1 MPITDTEALTRTIEH
16 REIFHDEMLALMRR
30 IMGGE
35 MSPVMMA
42 ALLIGLRV
50 KKETIGEI
58 TAAAQVMREFS
69 TKVEV
74 ADRAH
79 LVDIVGT
86 GGDGSHTFN
95 ISTCSMFVAAA
106 CGARVSKHGNRSV
119 SSKSGSAD
127 VLEALGVSLSLPP
140 AAISRCIADTGIGFM
155 FAPNHHPAMKN
166 VAPVRKELGVRTIF
180 NILGP
185 LTNPADAPNIL
196 MGVFHPDLVGIQ
208 VRALQRLGAEHALV
222 VYGRDGM
229 DEVSL
234 GAATLVGEYKD
245 GGIREY
251 EIHPED
257 FGLTM
262 ASNRTLKVET
272 PAQSKAMLQAVLDNE
287 PGPARD
293 IVLLNAGVALYAANV
308 TATHGRRRG
317 PGARGA
323 RLGQGAGKDAP
334 VRRAD
339 QGTGGGM
346 SDILQKIVGVKREEV
361 AAAKARRDLSSV
373 RRDAESLGGQR
384 DFVGAL
390 RAKIAAG
397 RAAVIA
403 EVKKASPSKGV
414 LREHFAPAEIAA
426 SYERGG
432 AACLSVLTDVQ
443 FFQGSVDYLQQ
454 ARAACAL
461 PVLRKDFM
469 VDTYQV
475 FESRA
480 MGADCILLIAA
491 CLDDALMADLEAQ
504 ALALGMA
511 VLVEVHDG
519 AELDRALRLKTPL
532 VGINNRNLR
541 TFEVALDTTLGLL
554 PRVPKDRVLVTESG
568 ILGRSDVKRMRDA
581 EVHAFLVGEAFM
593 RAADPGAALASLFA

>member
-1 MPITDTEALTRTIEH
+1 MTITNNEALTRTIEH

-42 ALLIGLRV
+42 ALLVGLRV

-74 ADRAH
+74 ADRTH

-127 VLEALGVSLSLPP
+127 VLESLGVSLALKP
-140 AAISRCIADTGIGFM
+140 ADIAKCIADTGIGFM

-208 VRALQRLGAEHALV
+208 VRALQRLGAEHAVV

-234 GAATLVGEYKD
+234 GAATMVGEVKD
-245 GGIREY
+245 GDIREY
-251 EIHPED
+251 EVHPED

-262 ASNRTLKVET
+262 ASNRALKVET
-272 PAQSKAMLQAVLDNE
+272 PEQSKAMLRSVLDNE

-308 TATHGRRRG
+308 SATMADGIALAREAIASG
-317 PGARGA
+317 GALAKMHQFVA
-323 RLGQGAGKDAP
+323 RTKEL
-334 VRRAD
+334 
-339 QGTGGGM
+339 
-346 SDILQKIVGVKREEV
+346 
-361 AAAKARRDLSSV
+361 AAAA
-373 RRDAESLGGQR
+373 
-384 DFVGAL
+384 
-390 RAKIAAG
+390 
-397 RAAVIA
+397 
-403 EVKKASPSKGV
+403 
-414 LREHFAPAEIAA
+414 
-426 SYERGG
+426 
-432 AACLSVLTDVQ
+432 
-443 FFQGSVDYLQQ
+443 
-454 ARAACAL
+454 
-461 PVLRKDFM
+461 
-469 VDTYQV
+469 
-475 FESRA
+475 
-480 MGADCILLIAA
+480 
-491 CLDDALMADLEAQ
+491 
-504 ALALGMA
+504 
-511 VLVEVHDG
+511 
-519 AELDRALRLKTPL
+519 
-532 VGINNRNLR
+532 
-541 TFEVALDTTLGLL
+541 
-554 PRVPKDRVLVTESG
+554 
-568 ILGRSDVKRMRDA
+568 
-581 EVHAFLVGEAFM
+581 
-593 RAADPGAALASLFA
+593 